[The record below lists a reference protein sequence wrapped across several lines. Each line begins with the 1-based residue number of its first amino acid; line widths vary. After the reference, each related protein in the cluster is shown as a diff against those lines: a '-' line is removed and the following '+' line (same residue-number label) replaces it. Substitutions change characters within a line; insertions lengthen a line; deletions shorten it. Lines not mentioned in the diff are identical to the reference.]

1 MKIPYPVPE
10 EILEMIKKNVLI
22 MDIIKD
28 MGIKYWKAGVGK
40 YKIRSFRNFDKDP
53 SLIIY
58 DNKNDFYDFSAGIG
72 GDVIQFYMEATGCD
86 FRQAVKEL
94 AEMCFSGDFEHEK
107 SNLKYKVRLNDYNL
121 AIEEFNDLLQFIM
134 SCKSKSKTK
143 HLKFVREMI
152 KEVKNKIAREELA
165 EADNQAEKV

>member
-1 MKIPYPVPE
+1 MKIPYPVPD
-10 EILEMIKKNVLI
+10 EILQTIRQNISIMELI
-22 MDIIKD
+22 RTA
-28 MGIKYWKAGVGK
+28 GIKYWKAGVNK
-40 YKIRSFRNFDKDP
+40 YKIRSFRNFDKNP

-58 DNKNDFYDFSAGIG
+58 ENKNDFYDFSANVG
-72 GDVIQFYMEATGCD
+72 GDVIQFYMEMTSCN
-86 FRQAVKEL
+86 FRQAVREL

-107 SNLKYKVRLNDYNL
+107 GNLRYKVRLNDYNL
-121 AIEEFNDLLQFIM
+121 AIEEFHELLQFIM
-134 SCKSKSKTK
+134 SLKSKTK